1 MAEIP
6 CETLVSIEKDCL
18 NNVGGLYEMIYND
31 QDELDVTI
39 DPATGLVTAIVH
51 ASICQSISLRK
62 GQGNFTE
69 PSAIDLVAGSSL
81 YNAAIQMNPTRRN
94 AKASRALRIMGQ
106 GQRYLGCFCKD
117 GNGLWW
123 YHKMMQLSNNAG
135 GTGATKA
142 EGSKYEITL
151 TNEVEELAYEVPE
164 ALVLALLNAP
174 AP

>member
-1 MAEIP
+1 MENCDALE
-6 CETLVSIEKDCL
+6 SFEKECL
-18 NNVGGLYEMIYND
+18 NNLGGLYQMIYND
-31 QDELDVTI
+31 QDELDVTV
-39 DPATGLVTAIVH
+39 DPVTNMVTAIVH
-51 ASICQSISLRK
+51 NSVCQSISLRK

-81 YNAAIQMNPTRRN
+81 TTGTINMNPTRRN
-94 AKASRALRIMGQ
+94 AAKSRALKVMGQ

-123 YHKMMQLSNNAG
+123 YFPEMQLSNAAG
-135 GTGATKA
+135 GSGTTKA

-151 TNEVEELAYEVPE
+151 VNEVALEDMAYAVDE
-164 ALVLALLNAP
+164 ALILPLLSPP